1 MMQFVTKTKPK
12 LSFKLSNKRQSSF
25 SKKPLQICLFA
36 AAATCWLSVFF
47 NIPKIKNC
55 KTRFSGVCQNIWPLL
70 GWLILQ
76 FYIHAPAPKESYY
89 NEIIA
94 KPKIHFLCL
103 NPFPLQNIGTAL
115 KLGRNMIH
123 VLGGLASLASGAVLY
138 NHSTAIENLKTKVL
152 CLYFLPAIHLTTSS
166 VVAVCWGW
174 CSIEMQ
180 MEYDKHCSSRGPHP
194 LLATSQCG
202 DYEVITTLWRV
213 SAAGLMDLCG
223 GGGGN

>member
-47 NIPKIKNC
+47 NIPKLKIVKLASAASVR
-55 KTRFSGVCQNIWPLL
+55 TFDRFSGDS
-70 GWLILQ
+70 
-76 FYIHAPAPKESYY
+76 FYNSTSMHQHPVESYY

-103 NPFPLQNIGTAL
+103 NPFPLENIGTAL

-123 VLGGLASLASGAVLY
+123 VLGGLASGAVLY

-166 VVAVCWGW
+166 VVAVC
-174 CSIEMQ
+174 
-180 MEYDKHCSSRGPHP
+180 
-194 LLATSQCG
+194 
-202 DYEVITTLWRV
+202 
-213 SAAGLMDLCG
+213 
-223 GGGGN
+223 

>member
-55 KTRFSGVCQNIWPLL
+55 KTHFSGVCQNVWPLL

-103 NPFPLQNIGTAL
+103 NPFPLENIGTAL

-123 VLGGLASLASGAVLY
+123 VLGGLASGAVLY
-138 NHSTAIENLKTKVL
+138 NHSTAIENIKTKVL
-152 CLYFLPAIHLTTSS
+152 CLYSLPPIHLTRS
-166 VVAVCWGW
+166 
-174 CSIEMQ
+174 
-180 MEYDKHCSSRGPHP
+180 
-194 LLATSQCG
+194 
-202 DYEVITTLWRV
+202 
-213 SAAGLMDLCG
+213 
-223 GGGGN
+223 

>member
-55 KTRFSGVCQNIWPLL
+55 KTRFSGVCHNVWPLL

-103 NPFPLQNIGTAL
+103 NPFPLENIGTAL

-123 VLGGLASLASGAVLY
+123 VLGGLASLAVLY

-152 CLYFLPAIHLTTSS
+152 CVYTFSLPYIWQHHQLLLSAEAGVLLRCRWSMTSIVPAEARILFSLHLNDET
-166 VVAVCWGW
+166 
-174 CSIEMQ
+174 M
-180 MEYDKHCSSRGPHP
+180 K
-194 LLATSQCG
+194 L
-202 DYEVITTLWRV
+202 
-213 SAAGLMDLCG
+213 
-223 GGGGN
+223 

>member
-55 KTRFSGVCQNIWPLL
+55 KTRFSGVCQNVWPLL

-123 VLGGLASLASGAVLY
+123 VLGGLAGGAVLC

-152 CLYFLPAIHLTTSS
+152 CLYFLPAIWQHHQLLLSAEAGVLLRCRWSMTSIVPAEARILSSPHLNAET
-166 VVAVCWGW
+166 
-174 CSIEMQ
+174 M
-180 MEYDKHCSSRGPHP
+180 K
-194 LLATSQCG
+194 L
-202 DYEVITTLWRV
+202 
-213 SAAGLMDLCG
+213 
-223 GGGGN
+223 

>member
-47 NIPKIKNC
+47 NIPKLKIVKLASAASV
-55 KTRFSGVCQNIWPLL
+55 TTFDRFSGDS
-70 GWLILQ
+70 
-76 FYIHAPAPKESYY
+76 FYNSTSMHQHPVESYY

-103 NPFPLQNIGTAL
+103 NPFPLENIGTAL

-123 VLGGLASLASGAVLY
+123 VLGGLASGAVQSFNSY
-138 NHSTAIENLKTKVL
+138 
-152 CLYFLPAIHLTTSS
+152 
-166 VVAVCWGW
+166 
-174 CSIEMQ
+174 
-180 MEYDKHCSSRGPHP
+180 
-194 LLATSQCG
+194 
-202 DYEVITTLWRV
+202 
-213 SAAGLMDLCG
+213 
-223 GGGGN
+223 